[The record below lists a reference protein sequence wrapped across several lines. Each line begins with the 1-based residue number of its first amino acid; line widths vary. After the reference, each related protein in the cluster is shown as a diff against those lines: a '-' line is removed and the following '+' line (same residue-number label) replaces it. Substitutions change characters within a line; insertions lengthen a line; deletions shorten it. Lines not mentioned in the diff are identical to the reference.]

1 MPSTRISQLSR
12 RTRRAAKS
20 AALGVGLTLSMG
32 TALAFG
38 GTAVASASYISSN
51 TGVANVRTCGSTS
64 CGVVRTLGNGTGVNM
79 IAWCDSSW
87 ATGNYASPR
96 WFKINWPVSGWVH
109 SSLVAA
115 QQSVGHNCYA

>member
-1 MPSTRISQLSR
+1 MPNSRISRISKKGR
-12 RTRRAAKS
+12 RLLQATAVATTMIAA
-20 AALGVGLTLSMG
+20 M
-32 TALAFG
+32 AFG
-38 GTAVASASYISSN
+38 GTAVASASHISSN
-51 TGVANVRTCGSTS
+51 SGYANIRTCGATW
-64 CGVVRTLGNGTGVNM
+64 CGVVATLRNGTGVNM